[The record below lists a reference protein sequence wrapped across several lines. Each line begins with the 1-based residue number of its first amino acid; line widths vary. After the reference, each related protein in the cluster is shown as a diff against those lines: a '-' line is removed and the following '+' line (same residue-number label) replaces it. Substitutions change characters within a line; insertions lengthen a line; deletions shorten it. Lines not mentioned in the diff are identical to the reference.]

1 MIVARLIQFQKLA
14 GFHFNDSKYG
24 DDDLDSGSINTYQ
37 QFLILNELVDAEY
50 RKAKGFNPAYM
61 LDQSHNVTDPIESII
76 NSSVEVQRSYL
87 KALLVNR
94 EKLQGYQDENDA
106 LMASNE
112 LKLAYNTDVSPILAM
127 YRMRAGGAIDPI
139 ATYRSANY
147 RKNLESARPST
158 NSNSSGIV

>member
-1 MIVARLIQFQKLA
+1 M
-14 GFHFNDSKYG
+14 
-24 DDDLDSGSINTYQ
+24 
-37 QFLILNELVDAEY
+37 
-50 RKAKGFNPAYM
+50 
-61 LDQSHNVTDPIESII
+61 
-76 NSSVEVQRSYL
+76 QRSYL

-94 EKLQGYQDENDA
+94 EKLKGYQDENDA

-127 YRMRAGGAIDPI
+127 HRMRAGGAIDPI